1 MSIRAVFFDLYGT
14 LINIET
20 NEEMEEIYRG
30 ISHYLTYHRVFMNR
44 REVRERYFAILKE
57 GKRQSPERYPE
68 IDVEAIWHTLLVQEN
83 SKPLKGRG
91 KLARELARLHRGLS
105 RTRLERYDGVK
116 RILKSVQESYR
127 MATVS
132 DAQRCFALPEMRA
145 LGIKKYF
152 DVRVISGDYGYR
164 KPDPRLFTMA
174 AEQLEVAPHE
184 TIYVGNDMYRDI
196 YGAQQAGMKT
206 IFVDSNQGSK
216 SYNDVVPDYYARDLY
231 QVLDGIGFL
240 ALKHADGDD

>member
-1 MSIRAVFFDLYGT
+1 MSIRAVLLDLYGT

-20 NEEMEEIYRG
+20 NEEMEDVYRG

-57 GKRQSPERYPE
+57 QKRQSPEKYPE
-68 IDVEAIWHTLLVQEN
+68 INVEGIWHTLLVQEN
-83 SKPLKGRG
+83 SKPLKGRE

-116 RILKSVQESYR
+116 RTLKSIQESYL

-132 DAQRCFALPEMRA
+132 DAQRCFALPEMRV

-152 DVRVISGDYGYR
+152 DVRIISGDYGYR
-164 KPDPRLFTMA
+164 KPDPRLFAMA
-174 AEQLEVAPHE
+174 VEQLEVAPHE
-184 TIYVGNDMYRDI
+184 AIYVGNDMYRDI
-196 YGAQQAGMKT
+196 YGAQQAGLKT

-216 SYNDVVPDYYARDLY
+216 SYGDVEPDYYARDFY
-231 QVLDGIGFL
+231 QVLEGVGFL
-240 ALKHADGDD
+240 AQGYADSSG